1 MISVQ
6 KLHSAAVTRKSRMF
20 YSLDKQSQT
29 ITERELEM
37 LYAEFGVIDGDVI
50 IFPNGALLVCGTR
63 IWNSIFANKNL
74 LIVIRFDEK
83 LYKEN
88 DVWNQVIHSCK
99 ETQAVLTVKTLN
111 AEYEQINDN
120 PYATERVIIQY
131 DDIFL
136 HLSGRIDYLFRHYW
150 SLREKYKV
158 KWHLFSK
165 NLCVF
170 DNALTIRRQF
180 KEEES
185 ESELEK
191 RKIRHYILVDICF
204 ALSPL
209 ELPNYV
215 ILEIIDWIDY
225 LYYDGH
231 KEKISLIEG
240 IEKSI
245 RKIKGSKLDE

>member
-1 MISVQ
+1 MSFVEQ
-6 KLHSAAVTRKSRMF
+6 LFDVPVTWRSRIF
-20 YSLDKQSQT
+20 YSLQKQSPT
-29 ITERELEM
+29 ITTNELAN
-37 LYAEFGVIDGDVI
+37 LYAQFGAVNGDVI

-74 LIVIRFDEK
+74 LIVIRFDKK

-88 DVWNQVIHSCK
+88 DVWNQVIYTCN
-99 ETQAVLTVKTLN
+99 EMQAVLTVKTLN
-111 AEYEQINDN
+111 AEYERLNNN

-191 RKIRHYILVDICF
+191 RKIRHYILVDTCF